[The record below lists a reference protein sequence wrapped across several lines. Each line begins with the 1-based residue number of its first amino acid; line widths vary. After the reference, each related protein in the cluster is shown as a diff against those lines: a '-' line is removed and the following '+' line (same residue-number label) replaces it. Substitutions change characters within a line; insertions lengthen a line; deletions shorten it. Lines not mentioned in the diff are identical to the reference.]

1 MIYKIYFF
9 VILGTRCLLETA
21 ANYHISGLKQSFVA
35 FWSLGIAMDCEILAR
50 HQPLGWEVADY
61 SASCVFPSH
70 KTSQNV
76 SVLRNKTQK
85 PVGKTWKNSC
95 HIIDINLDYRMI
107 RMIRMDQIHMNSR
120 YNPNSWAILGAPLR
134 LSGGN
139 CLWPLPAATRKPG
152 KGLTQLWGNGWRW
165 SIYRWFTV
173 KNGDFP

>member
-1 MIYKIYFF
+1 MENGCIFIIF
-9 VILGTRCLLETA
+9 LGESSRLLLF
-21 ANYHISGLKQSFVA
+21 G
-35 FWSLGIAMDCEILAR
+35 
-50 HQPLGWEVADY
+50 PLGLRWTVKSWRGKPATRMGSCGY

-70 KTSQNV
+70 KTSQNM

-85 PVGKTWKNSC
+85 PVRKTWKNSC
-95 HIIDINLDYRMI
+95 HIIDINLDY

-152 KGLTQLWGNGWRW
+152 KGLTQLWGSGWKW
-165 SIYRWFTV
+165 SIYR
-173 KNGDFP
+173 